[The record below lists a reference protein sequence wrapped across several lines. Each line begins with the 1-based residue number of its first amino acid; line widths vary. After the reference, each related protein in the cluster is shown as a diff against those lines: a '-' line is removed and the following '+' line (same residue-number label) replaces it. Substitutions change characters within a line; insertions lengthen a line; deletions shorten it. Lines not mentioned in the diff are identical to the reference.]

1 MVHLHLFTFFF
12 FFGGGVVAGGGEGR
26 VLLFGFGDK
35 VSCIPDW
42 PQTQVVRDDFEL
54 PDLLPPTK
62 C

>member
-1 MVHLHLFTFFF
+1 
-12 FFGGGVVAGGGEGR
+12 VVAGGGEGR